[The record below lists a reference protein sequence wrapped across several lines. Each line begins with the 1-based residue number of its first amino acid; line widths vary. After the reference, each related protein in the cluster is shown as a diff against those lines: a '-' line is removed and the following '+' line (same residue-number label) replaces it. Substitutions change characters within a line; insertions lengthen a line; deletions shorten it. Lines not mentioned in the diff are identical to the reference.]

1 MNIFPF
7 LLLGL
12 MIIPESIIHVP
23 IFPMGK
29 ADAHPIA
36 SVASAADAHNLT
48 SAERGLECDACMYL
62 TKGINETILH
72 NPKVL
77 AIVTDDLDKVCAVL
91 PESVQAL
98 CTSAAEQTAPL
109 LLNHLGDFIAT
120 DGCADLGV
128 CHT

>member
-7 LLLGL
+7 ILLGL
-12 MIIPESIIHVP
+12 MILPESIIHVP

-36 SVASAADAHNLT
+36 SVASAAVEHNPT

-128 CHT
+128 CHN